1 MTPVVELRNC
11 AVCGGSSI
19 APVLQRPLSQ
29 FLNGRAGYYRLDSLS
44 LTGDELMGYVRCRD
58 CSFVFASPTL
68 DSSLELAT
76 YNDAKSGQPE
86 TKPWMS
92 DPDAASLY
100 QTHHK
105 WVDLNPFV
113 LGLGFHVDRYEKPKN
128 PGMAQV
134 RLLDVGCGYGHT
146 LELARV
152 FGLDGVGCDL
162 DQSRIAACRDKGLRV
177 VEPSCVEGVYDL
189 VVSSNVIEHV
199 YDLHAYV
206 AMIGRHMAPR
216 GVFVFNGL
224 EESVIGVEMKKPRF
238 KLLHPIEHRNVLT
251 RKSLKRL
258 LGGHGLRLVTRA
270 EILRVM
276 RRVRSKAPLYLPYLL
291 KSGFVAVNGVFSAI
305 ATHDDRGS
313 RPTAAGR

>member
-1 MTPVVELRNC
+1 VTAVVDIRHC
-11 AVCGGSSI
+11 TVCGSSSI
-19 APVLQRPLSQ
+19 AAVIQRPLSQ
-29 FLNGRAGYYRLDSLS
+29 FLSGRASYYRLDSLN
-44 LTGDELMGYVRCRD
+44 LTGNELMGYVRCRD

-92 DPDAASLY
+92 DHDAASLY

-113 LGLGFHVDRYEKPKN
+113 LGLGFHFSRYEKPKN
-128 PGMAQV
+128 PGMTQV

-152 FGLDGVGCDL
+152 FGVYGVGCDL
-162 DQSRIAACRDKGLRV
+162 DQSRIAACRAKGLRV
-177 VEPSCVEGVYDL
+177 FEPSCVEGVYDL
-189 VVSSNVIEHV
+189 IVSSNVIEHV
-199 YDLHAYV
+199 YDLHAYIG
-206 AMIGRHMAPR
+206 MISRHIAPQ

-258 LGGHGLRLVTRA
+258 LGDHGLRLVTRA
-270 EILRVM
+270 EIARVM
-276 RRVRSKAPLYLPYLL
+276 RRVRSKAPLYLPFFV
-291 KSGFVAVNGVFSAI
+291 KNGFVAANGVFSAI
-305 ATHDDRGS
+305 ATHDDRGTPS
-313 RPTAAGR
+313 STAGR